1 MSKFC
6 QKMEA
11 SKISFFC
18 NFLVFQVFARRFFL
32 DFRGLG
38 PPPGLIFGI
47 FLRYSF
53 FARFFHIFSQKNEK
67 NKKVKT
73 AQNTAPVQRIWLSGV
88 WKKHTQHR
96 KNAFKFSLIFGTFLG
111 SNGRKR
117 RKKTAKAR
125 KSLLAPSLG
134 TPFWSRGRF
143 WSIFWARPG
152 PKNGPK
158 PEKIDAVLLFF
169 IASKNNTHKFERRSV
184 PGSHFESPGE
194 GPGSILGLILAIF
207 VDFLDTF

>member
-1 MSKFC
+1 MV
-6 QKMEA
+6 MEPSLPPA
-11 SKISFFC
+11 GTAHDAGSAESRFFFGFFRVFLHVEISSKIGRLKNLFFFRD
-18 NFLVFQVFARRFFL
+18 FLTFLVFARRFLL

-38 PPPGLIFGI
+38 RPPGLIFGV

-88 WKKHTQHR
+88 WKKHTQNR
-96 KNAFKFSLIFGTFLG
+96 KNAFKFSLIFGAFLA

-134 TPFWSRGRF
+134 TPFWPQGRF
-143 WSIFWARPG
+143 
-152 PKNGPK
+152 
-158 PEKIDAVLLFF
+158 
-169 IASKNNTHKFERRSV
+169 
-184 PGSHFESPGE
+184 
-194 GPGSILGLILAIF
+194 
-207 VDFLDTF
+207 